1 MRSVLARAAQD
12 STRLVDVQGTIFET
26 PDMNDCFAQ
35 ERTVA
40 KNAAMTELRTSL
52 PLAAVPHF
60 NAFLATSAQS
70 NLPDAGIE
78 HGLPRR

>member
-26 PDMNDCFAQ
+26 PAMNDCFAQ

-40 KNAAMTELRTSL
+40 KNAAMTELRTMQPSVHCL
-52 PLAAVPHF
+52 K
-60 NAFLATSAQS
+60 TSIPISVGHLGRQHKTML
-70 NLPDAGIE
+70 NE
-78 HGLPRR
+78 FYE